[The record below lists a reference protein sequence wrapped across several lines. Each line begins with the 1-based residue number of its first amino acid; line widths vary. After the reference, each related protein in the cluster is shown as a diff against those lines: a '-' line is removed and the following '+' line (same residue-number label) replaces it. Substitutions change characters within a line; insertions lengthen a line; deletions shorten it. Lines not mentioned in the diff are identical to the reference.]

1 MGCEHVHKRLE
12 RNLKLQKMS
21 DVLVRK
27 NNHMARVRWREKEKE
42 VKTSC
47 WPVIAFFNN
56 RWLSFFI
63 FWDHTGY
70 QYQYQKN

>member
-27 NNHMARVRWREKEKE
+27 NNHMARVRWPEKEKE
-42 VKTSC
+42 VKTS
-47 WPVIAFFNN
+47 VGQLLLF
-56 RWLSFFI
+56 L
-63 FWDHTGY
+63 TTVG
-70 QYQYQKN
+70 